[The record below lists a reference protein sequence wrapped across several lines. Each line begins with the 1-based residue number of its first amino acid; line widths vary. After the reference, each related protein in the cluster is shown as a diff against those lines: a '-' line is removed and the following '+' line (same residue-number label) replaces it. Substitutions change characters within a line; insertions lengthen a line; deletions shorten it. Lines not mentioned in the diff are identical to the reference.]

1 MKHRC
6 LPSRT
11 IGKAAVKPV
20 HDDSHDRM
28 RTYFAE
34 FMATHSFSLRLRTLS
49 GLIPHDP
56 IAKLGHPE
64 PDRFIVDP
72 IHQVPGLNS

>member
-1 MKHRC
+1 
-6 LPSRT
+6 
-11 IGKAAVKPV
+11 
-20 HDDSHDRM
+20 M
-28 RTYFAE
+28 RTHFAE

-56 IAKLGHPE
+56 IAKLGLPE

-72 IHQVPGLNS
+72 IHQMPGLNS